1 MSQSAIIRFCVLL
14 YYQILRSGLQQF
26 GQVSDWFF
34 RFLFC
39 SISGNICYFENWW
52 LVDFFIDHS
61 YLFRLVGPFMA
72 DLRSCFQLLFHLF
85 KAELFIFLYTDSHSD
100 MGVSWI
106 IISLISVL
114 LKVSLIEALT
124 LKMHSVSE
132 KKEQPKGFVGL
143 FGVLMEE
150 RNTMRCSIFRAG
162 SWTKRIRADK
172 LWIFDIICRISE
184 RFRCRFEVSLDNP
197 TLQHHEH

>member
-1 MSQSAIIRFCVLL
+1 
-14 YYQILRSGLQQF
+14 
-26 GQVSDWFF
+26 
-34 RFLFC
+34 
-39 SISGNICYFENWW
+39 
-52 LVDFFIDHS
+52 
-61 YLFRLVGPFMA
+61 
-72 DLRSCFQLLFHLF
+72 
-85 KAELFIFLYTDSHSD
+85 
-100 MGVSWI
+100 
-106 IISLISVL
+106 
-114 LKVSLIEALT
+114 
-124 LKMHSVSE
+124 MHSVSE

-197 TLQHHEH
+197 TLQHHEHQSLFIDSLGCLGGALRLVKHYLFPYIVIKLAPEGEETAAVEVDGCEINTKFYIQCVLVVYNYTW